1 MPVKTISIS
10 QITNFVY
17 NGIGKAESYFAKL
30 LKSACF
36 YSIYEYQSLNDK
48 SCLEQLAAR

>member
-30 LKSACF
+30 LKSAF
-36 YSIYEYQSLNDK
+36 TPYTSTK
-48 SCLEQLAAR
+48 V

>member
-10 QITNFVY
+10 QITDFVQ
-17 NGIGKAESYFAKL
+17 NRIGKAESYSVLNYLKVL
-30 LKSACF
+30 LLH
-36 YSIYEYQSLNDK
+36 IRIQSLNDK